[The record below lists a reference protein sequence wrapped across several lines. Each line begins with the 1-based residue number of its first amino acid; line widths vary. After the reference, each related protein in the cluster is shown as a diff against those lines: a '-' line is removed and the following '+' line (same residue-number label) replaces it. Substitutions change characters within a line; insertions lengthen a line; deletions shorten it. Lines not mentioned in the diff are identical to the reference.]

1 MKLELN
7 KREIKT
13 LRLALFYAM
22 EWESSYINAL
32 EFDKPIIKKI
42 NGQKTITSWKSY
54 IPKENKEWADESK
67 RNIKNFRKV
76 LEKIKI

>member
-7 KREIKT
+7 KREIKI

-22 EWESSYINAL
+22 EWEDSYIDAL
-32 EFDKPIIKKI
+32 EFDKPIIEKI
-42 NGQKTITSWKSY
+42 NGQKTITSWESY